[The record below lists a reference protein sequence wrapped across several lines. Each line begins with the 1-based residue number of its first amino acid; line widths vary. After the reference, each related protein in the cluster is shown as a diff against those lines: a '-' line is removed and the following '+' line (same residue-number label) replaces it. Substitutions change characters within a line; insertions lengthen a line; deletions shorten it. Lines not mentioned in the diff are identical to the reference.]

1 MVSLL
6 RMGILCWG
14 GEWALS
20 WRLVTQRSARKLWI
34 STLTLNKSD
43 LRPVKWTTEP
53 CKKWKHG
60 FTYTTLGITCCVDLH
75 NTRKMF
81 RVFCD
86 ANGWHVMRDKLWLI
100 SRAPPFC
107 VYAYANFF
115 LSFSVLLLPD
125 VVWEILCE
133 WNSTHFSFYLTV
145 VKVFKIAIWVDLES
159 YFPYLKKNSKRF
171 FACHSSHSNVTNTP
185 FNSHKCGFD
194 IMSRLCACGRQ

>member
-53 CKKWKHG
+53 CKIWKHG
-60 FTYTTLGITCCVDLH
+60 FTYTTLGITGCVDLH

-115 LSFSVLLLPD
+115 LSFSYPMSCGKYCANETRLIFLLIILRCSKGVL
-125 VVWEILCE
+125 
-133 WNSTHFSFYLTV
+133 NS
-145 VKVFKIAIWVDLES
+145 
-159 YFPYLKKNSKRF
+159 N
-171 FACHSSHSNVTNTP
+171 
-185 FNSHKCGFD
+185 
-194 IMSRLCACGRQ
+194 MSRLRKLFPLLEKNNNRKRCI